1 MNSASSRLALRGRAP
16 YRVSFGGGGTDL
28 PVVSESQ
35 GGAVLNTTIANYVHA
50 TLLPRDDQQ
59 ARICSLDYDIIADYD
74 LREPLFTQETQ
85 LKLFDAVIRRL
96 APSHGFDLFVESD
109 APVGSGLGASGAL
122 AVLATALLARHMNR
136 AMTQYEVA
144 ETAFLANRQLLGEHV
159 GRQDEYAAAFGGVNF
174 MEFGLGGTTVMP
186 LRLSRELVCEIEHR
200 FLLCHTPV
208 ERSAEDPVNQ
218 QVRLHQ
224 EGRPETIEAMAALRE
239 LAYEMRDHL
248 CREDLVTFANDLVRA
263 GELKKQT
270 NPAAQVEYV
279 DQMLAAAV
287 AAGAHGG
294 KLLGAGGGGY
304 LLVVCCPGCK
314 GHVAEALKELG
325 GQTVPFLLDQAGVL
339 TWQVEIED
347 SEKVHPFYREWLA
360 REANSTLPAL
370 PV

>member
-1 MNSASSRLALRGRAP
+1 MTSLPKRLALRGRAP

-28 PVVSESQ
+28 PVVADSQ

-50 TLLPRDDQQ
+50 TLLPRSDQQ

-74 LREPLFTQETQ
+74 LREPLLNQPSQ

-122 AVLATALLARHMNR
+122 AVLATALLARHQNKTL
-136 AMTQYEVA
+136 TQYDIA
-144 ETAFLANRQLLGEHV
+144 EMAFAANRELLGERV

-174 MEFGLGGTTVMP
+174 MEFSRNGTTVMP
-186 LRLSRELVCEIEHR
+186 LRLSRELICEIEYR

-208 ERSAEDPVNQ
+208 ERSPQDPVNE

-224 EGRPETIEAMAALRE
+224 EGRQETVEAMAALRD

-248 CREDLVTFANDLVRA
+248 CREDLVTFAQDLMRA
-263 GELKKQT
+263 GALKKQT
-270 NPAAQVEYV
+270 NPAAQVPFV
-279 DQMLAAAV
+279 DEMLRAATD
-287 AAGAHGG
+287 AGAVGG

-304 LLVVCCPGCK
+304 LLVVCGPGCK
-314 GHVAEALKELG
+314 GQVAQELKNLG
-325 GQTVPFLLDQAGVL
+325 GQVVPFLLDREGVL

-347 SEKVHPFYREWLA
+347 SEQAHPFYREWLR
-360 REANSTLPAL
+360 RE
-370 PV
+370 

>member
-1 MNSASSRLALRGRAP
+1 MNPNASRMALRGRAP

-28 PVVSESQ
+28 PVVAESQ

-50 TLLPRDDQQ
+50 TLLPRHDQQ

-74 LREPLFTQETQ
+74 LREPLFTHQTQ

-122 AVLATALLARHMNR
+122 AVLATALLARHMNQT
-136 AMTQYEVA
+136 MTQYEIA
-144 ETAFLANRQLLGEHV
+144 ETAFRANRQLLGERV

-174 MEFGLGGTTVMP
+174 MEFNHDTTVIP
-186 LRLSRELVCEIEHR
+186 LRLSRELICEIEHR

-208 ERSAEDPVNQ
+208 ERSAQDPVNE

-224 EGRPETIEAMAALRE
+224 EGRQETVAAMAALRD

-248 CREDLVTFANDLVRA
+248 CREDLVAFAHDLVRA
-263 GELKKQT
+263 GDLKKQT
-270 NPAAQVEYV
+270 NPAAQVQYV
-279 DQMLAAAV
+279 DQMLEAAI

-304 LLVVCCPGCK
+304 LLVVCGPGCK
-314 GHVAEALKELG
+314 GHVSDALKELG
-325 GQTVPFLLDQAGVL
+325 GQAVPFLLDQEGVL

-360 REANSTLPAL
+360 REDGHPTNA
-370 PV
+370 